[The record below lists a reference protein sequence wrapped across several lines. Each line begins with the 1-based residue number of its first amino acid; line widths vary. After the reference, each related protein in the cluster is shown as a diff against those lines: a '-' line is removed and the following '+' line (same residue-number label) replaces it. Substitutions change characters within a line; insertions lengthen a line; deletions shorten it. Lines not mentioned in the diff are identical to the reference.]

1 MGQKINPNLL
11 QLTKNN
17 KWKSKYFEKIPV
29 ESSVYS
35 QKDKEIRNFI
45 IRFFKISR
53 TTLHNCRLYYFNQS
67 LHIFISYQPNLNFF
81 FHGIKKKTWER
92 LPTSIKLKFLRAKK
106 KIFFEKL
113 FESLTS
119 FTKKKIN
126 FFLILKELKLNTKQI
141 IINTKI
147 KTAIKKNIASLR
159 KYQTS
164 KFFKQGINVLL
175 NCAINTKSS
184 KLLAK
189 FIAVQLKTLKRHN
202 FFLRFIRNTLES
214 FKNNQFSKFKGI
226 KIEIKG
232 RLNRRPRARNKIIKI
247 SNSVSVLTIESII
260 DYSEETAFT
269 LNGTIGIKVWIH
281 EF

>member
-11 QLTKNN
+11 QLAKTN

-29 ESSVYS
+29 ESSIYS

-45 IRFFKISR
+45 TRFFKISQMA
-53 TTLHNCRLYYFNQS
+53 LHSCRLYYLNQS

-81 FHGIKKKTWER
+81 FHKIKKKIWKYSQSKY
-92 LPTSIKLKFLRAKK
+92 LAVKK
-106 KIFFEKL
+106 EAFFNKL

-119 FTKKKIN
+119 FTEKKIS
-126 FFLILKELKLNTKQI
+126 FFLVLKELKLNIKQV
-141 IINTKI
+141 IINTRV
-147 KTAIKKNIASLR
+147 KTVVKKNVASLR

-164 KFFKQGINVLL
+164 KFFKQGINILL
-175 NCAINTKSS
+175 NCAINKKSS
-184 KLLAK
+184 QLLAK
-189 FIAVQLKTLKRHN
+189 FIAIQLKNLKRHN

-247 SNSVSVLTIESII
+247 SNSVSVLTINSII

>member
-17 KWKSKYFEKIPV
+17 NWKSKYFEKI
-29 ESSVYS
+29 SSECSIYS
-35 QKDKEIRNFI
+35 QRDKEIRNFVV
-45 IRFFKISR
+45 RFFKISQLI
-53 TTLHNCRLYYFNQS
+53 LHNCRLYFFNKS
-67 LHIFISYQPNLNFF
+67 LHIFISYHSNLNSFS
-81 FHGIKKKTWER
+81 HKIKKNALDR
-92 LPTSIKLKFLRAKK
+92 FKLKCYNLKK
-106 KIFFEKL
+106 QIFFQKL

-126 FFLILKELKLNTKQI
+126 FFLVLKELKFNIKQI
-141 IINTKI
+141 ILNAKI
-147 KTAIKKNIASLR
+147 KTLIKKNIASLR

-164 KFFKQGINVLL
+164 KFFKQGINILF
-175 NCAINTKSS
+175 NCASNRKSS
-184 KLLAK
+184 NLLAK
-189 FIAVQLKTLKRHN
+189 FIAVQLKNLKRHN
-202 FFLRFIRNTLES
+202 FFIRFIQNTLKS
-214 FKNNQFSKFKGI
+214 FKNNQFFKFKGI

-247 SNSVSVLTIESII
+247 SNSVSVLTIDSII
-260 DYSEETAFT
+260 DYSEEIAFT

>member
-1 MGQKINPNLL
+1 MIKHI
-11 QLTKNN
+11 
-17 KWKSKYFEKIPV
+17 
-29 ESSVYS
+29 
-35 QKDKEIRNFI
+35 
-45 IRFFKISR
+45 FFK
-53 TTLHNCRLYYFNQS
+53 
-67 LHIFISYQPNLNFF
+67 
-81 FHGIKKKTWER
+81 
-92 LPTSIKLKFLRAKK
+92 
-106 KIFFEKL
+106 KL

-126 FFLILKELKLNTKQI
+126 FFLVLKELKLNTKKI

-147 KTAIKKNIASLR
+147 KTATKKNIASLR

-175 NCAINTKSS
+175 NCATNKKSS

-189 FIAVQLKTLKRHN
+189 FIAVQLKNLKRHN

-247 SNSVSVLTIESII
+247 SNSVSVLTIDSMI

>member
-1 MGQKINPNLL
+1 MGQKINPNIL

-17 KWKSKYFEKIPV
+17 KWKSKYFEKISV

-45 IRFFKISR
+45 IRFFKISQII
-53 TTLHNCRLYYFNQS
+53 LHNCRLYYLNQS
-67 LHIFISYQPNLNFF
+67 LHIFISYHPNLNFF
-81 FHGIKKKTWER
+81 FHGLKKNV
-92 LPTSIKLKFLRAKK
+92 LKRFKSKCFSVKK
-106 KIFFEKL
+106 DIFFKKL

-119 FTKKKIN
+119 FTKKKLT
-126 FFLILKELKLNTKQI
+126 FFLVLKELKLNTKQI
-141 IINTKI
+141 IINKKI
-147 KTAIKKNIASLR
+147 KTAIKKNVASLR

-164 KFFKQGINVLL
+164 KFFKQGINILL
-175 NCAINTKSS
+175 NCAINKKSS

-189 FIAVQLKTLKRHN
+189 FIASQLKNLKRHN
-202 FFLRFIRNTLES
+202 FFLRFIRSTLEL
-214 FKNNQFSKFKGI
+214 FKTNQFSKFKGI

-247 SNSVSVLTIESII
+247 SNSVSVLTIDSII